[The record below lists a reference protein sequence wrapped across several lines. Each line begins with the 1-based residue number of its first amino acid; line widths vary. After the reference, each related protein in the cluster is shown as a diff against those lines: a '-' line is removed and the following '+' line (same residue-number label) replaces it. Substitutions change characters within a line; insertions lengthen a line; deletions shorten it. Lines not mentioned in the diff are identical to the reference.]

1 MRINIKL
8 PIALDDDDGDGDG
21 DIAIIVIMYVQ
32 LSCALITQKNYNI
45 LYSTQQKFRNRI

>member
-8 PIALDDDDGDGDG
+8 PIALDDDGDG

-32 LSCALITQKNYNI
+32 LSCALITRKNYNI
-45 LYSTQQKFRNRI
+45 LYSTQQKFRKRI